1 MANEPVPAA
10 SLFTQV
16 DISAGAAPAI
26 SRDFGACL
34 EDQAQTL
41 KQILAAL
48 ARQNELLTELVA
60 HSTAPQRQR
69 QSELEQWKKANP
81 ALAREC
87 RGAAET
93 LSKVQSEFLNSLTDE
108 ISLHGESLGEGEFLL
123 SEFVDRFGPRLAHL
137 NGILQV
143 LAQLSSPPAPAPA
156 QSS

>member
-16 DISAGAAPAI
+16 DISAGATPSV
-26 SRDFGACL
+26 SRDMGACL
-34 EDQAQTL
+34 EDQTQTL
-41 KQILAAL
+41 RQILAAL

-81 ALAREC
+81 GLAREC

-93 LSKVQSEFLNSLTDE
+93 LSKVQSEFLSTLTDE

-143 LAQLSSPPAPAPA
+143 LAQLSSAPATAPT
-156 QSS
+156 QGS

>member
-1 MANEPVPAA
+1 MGNEPVPAA

-16 DISAGAAPAI
+16 DISAGAAPSIA
-26 SRDFGACL
+26 RDIGVCL

-69 QSELEQWKKANP
+69 QAELDQWKKANP

-93 LSKVQSEFLNSLTDE
+93 LSKVQSEFLNSLTEE
-108 ISLHGESLGEGEFLL
+108 ISLHGESLGDGEFLL

-143 LAQLSSPPAPAPA
+143 LAQLSSPPASTPA
-156 QSS
+156 QNS